1 MDFDSTNGANPWFM
15 SFVQDTDGNFYG
27 TTSRGRTNT
36 WGTIF
41 QITPVGALKT
51 LYSLRAIQLP

>member
-1 MDFDSTNGANPWFM
+1 MLRQERLVAFFGH

-27 TTSRGRTNT
+27 TTSRGGTNT